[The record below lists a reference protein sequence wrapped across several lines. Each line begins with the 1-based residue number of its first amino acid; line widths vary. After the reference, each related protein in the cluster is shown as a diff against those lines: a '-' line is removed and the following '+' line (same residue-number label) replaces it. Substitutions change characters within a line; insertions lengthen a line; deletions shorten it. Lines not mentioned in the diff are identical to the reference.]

1 MRAKTR
7 ISARMMGEYQ
17 CERERGSEAEVE
29 GESQV
34 CESVMRIKAR
44 LSMGMRVRV
53 SLRLGV

>member
-1 MRAKTR
+1 MRVKTR

-34 CESVMRIKAR
+34 CESVIMIKTR
-44 LSMGMRVRV
+44 LSMGMRVRIRV
-53 SLRLGV
+53 